1 MKKYRKRISKV
12 ELLNAATHALGIVFG
27 VFFIPL
33 LINKMIYTRGTPVFT
48 GIIIYGV
55 CFIITFTL
63 STLYHI
69 SIKKKLKAVFKDL
82 DHLSIYFFIAGTY
95 TTIVFIFFYSL
106 KGLIL
111 LSIVWAFV
119 PLGIVCQ
126 LLYKKRPA
134 DKQVILYLFQGLV
147 FIFFFQSFFLFMSAA
162 VVKLLLTGV
171 LLYMAGIFFFVYRKW
186 KYQHAVWHLFVLA
199 GSICHYAAIYKS
211 IGIDL

>member
-1 MKKYRKRISKV
+1 MKKNKRKISKI
-12 ELLNAATHALGIVFG
+12 EFINAATHAVGILFG
-27 VFFIPL
+27 ALFIPL

-48 GIIIYGV
+48 SIIIYGM
-55 CFIITFTL
+55 CFILTFTL

-69 SIKKKLKAVFKDL
+69 SIRRKVKAVFKDL

-95 TTIVFIFFYSL
+95 TPIVFIFFYNL

-126 LLYKKRPA
+126 FLYKKTPA
-134 DKQVILYLFQGLV
+134 NKQVILYLFQGLF

-162 VVKLLLTGV
+162 VVKLLLLGV
-171 LLYMAGIFFFVYRKW
+171 LLYMLGIFFFISKKW
-186 KYQHAVWHLFVLA
+186 KYQHAMWHLFVLA
-199 GSICHYAAIYKS
+199 GSICHYTAIYKS
-211 IGIDL
+211 MGIG